1 MLCIDRMTH
10 SLRAFRKSRRR
21 RIKRRQMPEG
31 LLHASTPG
39 LFDALCDF
47 QAMGIWETLRGAN
60 SSGLSAPEVAAELHL
75 PLALVQTTLDRLI
88 SLGLVKSRPAGRG
101 RRTTTF
107 CVAVPELHVSFSDLD
122 PGLLAELFA
131 RWHESRTNYFELM
144 LKHHA
149 QREGAKPRGFCAS
162 GWAKMTMEERAKL
175 SMLID
180 QIGSLI
186 RNTARRKSPVRG
198 RADNRPDQASPDDS
212 RIYGVLL
219 RVADLASEPP
229 PQPNIKF
236 FRGAP
241 PQVASNSA
249 SAEGPKARNGLAP
262 RERQVA
268 DAMAA
273 GLSRPEIARQLGLS
287 PNTVVTVSGRVY
299 RKLGV
304 RNRAELVRAIAHD
317 DLARVPGRNPSSDAP
332 VK

>member
-1 MLCIDRMTH
+1 M
-10 SLRAFRKSRRR
+10 S
-21 RIKRRQMPEG
+21 QG
-31 LLHASTPG
+31 LLYASTPG
-39 LFDALCDF
+39 LFDALCDV
-47 QAMGIWETLRGAN
+47 QAMGIWETLRSAA
-60 SSGLSAPEVAAELHL
+60 SGLSAPEVAAELHL

-101 RRTTTF
+101 RRSTTF

-122 PGLLAELFA
+122 PGTFAELFA

-180 QIGSLI
+180 QIGSLM

-198 RADNRPDQASPDDS
+198 VENHADQASPGDS

-241 PQVASNSA
+241 PQVGSNSA
-249 SAEGPKARNGLAP
+249 SAESPKARNGLAP

>member
-1 MLCIDRMTH
+1 M
-10 SLRAFRKSRRR
+10 S
-21 RIKRRQMPEG
+21 EG
-31 LLHASTPG
+31 TLHASAPG

-47 QAMGIWETLRGAN
+47 QAMAIWETLRGAA
-60 SSGLSAPEVAAELHL
+60 SGLSAPEVAAMLHL
-75 PLALVQTTLDRLI
+75 PLDLAQTNLDRLI
-88 SLGLVKSRPAGRG
+88 TLALVKQRPAGRG
-101 RRTTTF
+101 RRSTTF
-107 CVAVPELHVSFSDLD
+107 CVAVPELRVSFEDLE
-122 PGLLAELFA
+122 PATFAEYFT
-131 RWHESRTNYFELM
+131 RWHASRTQYFDLM

-149 QREGAKPRGFCAS
+149 PQGGVKPRGFCAS

-180 QIGSLI
+180 QIGSLM

-198 RADNRPDQASPDDS
+198 VGENRADQASPDDS

-241 PQVASNSA
+241 PHVASNSA

-268 DAMAA
+268 EAMAA

-287 PNTVVTVSGRVY
+287 PNTVVTMSGRVY